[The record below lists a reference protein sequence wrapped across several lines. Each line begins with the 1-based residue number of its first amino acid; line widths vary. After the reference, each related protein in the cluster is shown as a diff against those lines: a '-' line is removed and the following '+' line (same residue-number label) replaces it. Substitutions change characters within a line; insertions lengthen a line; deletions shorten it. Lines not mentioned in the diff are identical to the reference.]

1 MLHSITDV
9 HAHYDEAVFDTD
21 RGEVLRTLR
30 EAGVCAIVN
39 SGSSV
44 PSSRRSLDLAKR
56 FEGVYAS
63 VGVFPLE
70 AYNVP
75 SGWLEQISDM
85 AEEDGCVAVGE
96 IGLDYHL
103 EDGAGPTYAQRET
116 QKNVF
121 RAQLELARRKGMPVV
136 IHDRDADEDVI
147 RLLAEL
153 PCPGMIHRFF
163 SRAEYGFQL
172 LEMGLSLGIGP
183 AVTYSNAGELV
194 QVVRQM
200 PLERLLLETDA
211 PFLPS
216 ARFEGK
222 RAPSDMIADVCEVV
236 AQIRGDVTPQEVALA
251 ARENARRMFGI

>member
-9 HAHYDEAVFDTD
+9 HPHYDEAVFDTD
-21 RGEVLRTLR
+21 RGDGAAYLAQSGHLRL
-30 EAGVCAIVN
+30 VN
-39 SGSSV
+39 SGSGV
-44 PSSRRSLDLAKR
+44 PSSRPHWTWRNGSR
-56 FEGVYAS
+56 EYIPS

-116 QKNVF
+116 QKCISCP
-121 RAQLELARRKGMPVV
+121 AGLARRKGIPVV

-153 PCPGMIHRFF
+153 PCPG
-163 SRAEYGFQL
+163 
-172 LEMGLSLGIGP
+172 
-183 AVTYSNAGELV
+183 
-194 QVVRQM
+194 
-200 PLERLLLETDA
+200 
-211 PFLPS
+211 
-216 ARFEGK
+216 
-222 RAPSDMIADVCEVV
+222 
-236 AQIRGDVTPQEVALA
+236 
-251 ARENARRMFGI
+251 

>member
-96 IGLDYHL
+96 IGLDYHWRM
-103 EDGAGPTYAQRET
+103 AQVPHTRSG
-116 QKNVF
+116 
-121 RAQLELARRKGMPVV
+121 RRKKMYFVPSWSWRAGRECLWSSTTGM
-136 IHDRDADEDVI
+136 RM
-147 RLLAEL
+147 RTSSG
-153 PCPGMIHRFF
+153 CWR
-163 SRAEYGFQL
+163 
-172 LEMGLSLGIGP
+172 
-183 AVTYSNAGELV
+183 NC
-194 QVVRQM
+194 
-200 PLERLLLETDA
+200 
-211 PFLPS
+211 
-216 ARFEGK
+216 
-222 RAPSDMIADVCEVV
+222 RAP
-236 AQIRGDVTPQEVALA
+236 G
-251 ARENARRMFGI
+251 

>member
-103 EDGAGPTYAQRET
+103 EECGHNGFHLICQYLCD
-116 QKNVF
+116 
-121 RAQLELARRKGMPVV
+121 LL
-136 IHDRDADEDVI
+136 
-147 RLLAEL
+147 LLAVL
-153 PCPGMIHRFF
+153 HCHYHRLQ
-163 SRAEYGFQL
+163 Y
-172 LEMGLSLGIGP
+172 
-183 AVTYSNAGELV
+183 
-194 QVVRQM
+194 
-200 PLERLLLETDA
+200 
-211 PFLPS
+211 
-216 ARFEGK
+216 
-222 RAPSDMIADVCEVV
+222 
-236 AQIRGDVTPQEVALA
+236 
-251 ARENARRMFGI
+251 

>member
-136 IHDRDADEDVI
+136 IHDRDVGGTAVPRDDPPFFQPCRIWLSASGNGPFAGNRPGCHLFQCGGAGPGGAAD
-147 RLLAEL
+147 
-153 PCPGMIHRFF
+153 
-163 SRAEYGFQL
+163 
-172 LEMGLSLGIGP
+172 
-183 AVTYSNAGELV
+183 AVGAAVAGNGRSV
-194 QVVRQM
+194 FTQR
-200 PLERLLLETDA
+200 PL
-211 PFLPS
+211 
-216 ARFEGK
+216 
-222 RAPSDMIADVCEVV
+222 
-236 AQIRGDVTPQEVALA
+236 
-251 ARENARRMFGI
+251 

>member
-56 FEGVYAS
+56 FEGAYAS

-96 IGLDYHL
+96 IGLDYRRAAG
-103 EDGAGPTYAQRET
+103 DAKKCISCPAGAGAPEGNACGHPR
-116 QKNVF
+116 
-121 RAQLELARRKGMPVV
+121 
-136 IHDRDADEDVI
+136 
-147 RLLAEL
+147 
-153 PCPGMIHRFF
+153 PGC
-163 SRAEYGFQL
+163 G
-172 LEMGLSLGIGP
+172 
-183 AVTYSNAGELV
+183 
-194 QVVRQM
+194 
-200 PLERLLLETDA
+200 
-211 PFLPS
+211 
-216 ARFEGK
+216 
-222 RAPSDMIADVCEVV
+222 
-236 AQIRGDVTPQEVALA
+236 
-251 ARENARRMFGI
+251 

>member
-75 SGWLEQISDM
+75 SGWLERSDWITIWRM
-85 AEEDGCVAVGE
+85 AQVPHTRSG
-96 IGLDYHL
+96 
-103 EDGAGPTYAQRET
+103 
-116 QKNVF
+116 
-121 RAQLELARRKGMPVV
+121 RRKKMYFVPSWSWRAGRECLWSSTTGMRMRTSSGCWRNC
-136 IHDRDADEDVI
+136 HA
-147 RLLAEL
+147 
-153 PCPGMIHRFF
+153 PG
-163 SRAEYGFQL
+163 
-172 LEMGLSLGIGP
+172 
-183 AVTYSNAGELV
+183 
-194 QVVRQM
+194 
-200 PLERLLLETDA
+200 
-211 PFLPS
+211 
-216 ARFEGK
+216 
-222 RAPSDMIADVCEVV
+222 
-236 AQIRGDVTPQEVALA
+236 
-251 ARENARRMFGI
+251 

>member
-116 QKNVF
+116 QKMYFVPSWSW
-121 RAQLELARRKGMPVV
+121 RAGRECLWSSTTGMRMRTSSGCWRNC
-136 IHDRDADEDVI
+136 HA
-147 RLLAEL
+147 
-153 PCPGMIHRFF
+153 PG
-163 SRAEYGFQL
+163 
-172 LEMGLSLGIGP
+172 
-183 AVTYSNAGELV
+183 
-194 QVVRQM
+194 
-200 PLERLLLETDA
+200 
-211 PFLPS
+211 
-216 ARFEGK
+216 
-222 RAPSDMIADVCEVV
+222 
-236 AQIRGDVTPQEVALA
+236 
-251 ARENARRMFGI
+251 

>member
-116 QKNVF
+116 KKMYFVPSWSW
-121 RAQLELARRKGMPVV
+121 RAGRECLWSSTTGM
-136 IHDRDADEDVI
+136 RM
-147 RLLAEL
+147 RTSSG
-153 PCPGMIHRFF
+153 CWR
-163 SRAEYGFQL
+163 
-172 LEMGLSLGIGP
+172 
-183 AVTYSNAGELV
+183 NC
-194 QVVRQM
+194 
-200 PLERLLLETDA
+200 
-211 PFLPS
+211 
-216 ARFEGK
+216 
-222 RAPSDMIADVCEVV
+222 RAP
-236 AQIRGDVTPQEVALA
+236 G
-251 ARENARRMFGI
+251 

>member
-103 EDGAGPTYAQRET
+103 EDG
-116 QKNVF
+116 
-121 RAQLELARRKGMPVV
+121 
-136 IHDRDADEDVI
+136 
-147 RLLAEL
+147 
-153 PCPGMIHRFF
+153 
-163 SRAEYGFQL
+163 
-172 LEMGLSLGIGP
+172 
-183 AVTYSNAGELV
+183 VTDTV
-194 QVVRQM
+194 
-200 PLERLLLETDA
+200 
-211 PFLPS
+211 
-216 ARFEGK
+216 GK
-222 RAPSDMIADVCEVV
+222 V
-236 AQIRGDVTPQEVALA
+236 G
-251 ARENARRMFGI
+251 